1 MGKDVHPC
9 GAALSHCQRTLCTG
23 LPKTSHL
30 FLYGME
36 QWEST
41 AKCKCEKIHHGSHIL
56 LFGKFKK
63 ACLEVLGEVKYRL
76 CSGCK
81 DVMQQHVLCF
91 WHREVSVVLGHAA
104 VWCVLQELCYTASQR
119 LRFVPVF
126 FNASCVQVC
135 YFTFSCDLGIV
146 SLNALC
152 TKRQKGR
159 GCKACLSNGS

>member
-1 MGKDVHPC
+1 
-9 GAALSHCQRTLCTG
+9 
-23 LPKTSHL
+23 
-30 FLYGME
+30 
-36 QWEST
+36 
-41 AKCKCEKIHHGSHIL
+41 
-56 LFGKFKK
+56 
-63 ACLEVLGEVKYRL
+63 
-76 CSGCK
+76 
-81 DVMQQHVLCF
+81 MQQHVLCF

-135 YFTFSCDLGIV
+135 YFMFPCDLGIV